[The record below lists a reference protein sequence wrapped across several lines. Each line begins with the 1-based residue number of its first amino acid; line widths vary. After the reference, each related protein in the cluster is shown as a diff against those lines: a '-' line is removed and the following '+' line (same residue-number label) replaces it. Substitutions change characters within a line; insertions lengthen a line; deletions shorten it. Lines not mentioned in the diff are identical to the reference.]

1 MLKNSW
7 LRPGSVIRYGR
18 GKAMRLFDDIEKLN
32 AYLAGSPWMANLT
45 AALESKTTVALVVG
59 TVDNVSLIRDMFG
72 HISFD
77 HVFPAIGKILH
88 EQFGD
93 YSVWWGAVFPYFLIL
108 LTGDEAKN
116 AAAVAESI
124 RANVEGTAFDERFY
138 VTMHFGLTEPSS
150 SWTMAGRLRGLLNA
164 ADTAIDFGKRR
175 VVSNRVYEPANL
187 QSYREAVEKKR

>member
-1 MLKNSW
+1 
-7 LRPGSVIRYGR
+7 
-18 GKAMRLFDDIEKLN
+18 MRLFDDIEKLN

-45 AALESKTTVALVVG
+45 AALESKTNVALIVG

-72 HISFD
+72 LISFD
-77 HVFPAIGKILH
+77 HVFPAIGKIHH

-124 RANVEGTAFDERFY
+124 RATVGGIAFDERFY
-138 VTMHFGLTEPSS
+138 VTMHFGLTEASS
-150 SWTMAGRLRGLLNA
+150 SWATAGRLRGLLNA

-175 VVSNRVYEPANL
+175 VVANRVYEAANL
-187 QSYREAVEKKR
+187 HTYRKAVEKKR